1 MSTRNTSGRFFT
13 TSALLVDEGDQADTG
28 SANVLATNNTYWTN
42 TSPLSKAQKT
52 DKYLYTDLV
61 VKHPSPTDIPV
72 KLAFALDAYK
82 ETVSGSP
89 VAVVVVG
96 AYRHHLGGVQSTVPI
111 LREITQT
118 SGNGAFVNVFT
129 GGESGS
135 QKMYGFTNLSFTD
148 INNSGFGVTLQLL
161 NNQAASASTVDIF
174 VDAVRLVVKYQLN
187 VGIDTMQVATTF
199 NAVTLAK
206 AYHATGTSAVT
217 ASMTTAGSGSI
228 AVGGTSAVNGT
239 ATIATSITSS
249 VGGTSAVSGTATVA
263 STANTPQKL
272 SESVVSSTLTPAG
285 TGSKQ
290 GQAVAEMLAT
300 ATTAGTGQKATSK
313 TSVVLGTATITTSAT
328 PVLGYN
334 TNQINATAVFS
345 KVLTTNATFQ
355 KVLTA
360 TGTL

>member
-1 MSTRNTSGRFFT
+1 MSFRNTTGRFFT
-13 TSALLVDEGDQADTG
+13 TSALLVDEGNQADTG
-28 SANVLATNNTYWTN
+28 SANALVSNNTYWTN
-42 TSPLSKAQKT
+42 TSPLAKNEKT
-52 DKYLYTDLV
+52 DKYLYSNITVD
-61 VKHPSPTDIPV
+61 HPSPTDIPV
-72 KLAFALDAYK
+72 KLGFGLDAYK

-89 VAVVVVG
+89 VAVVTVG
-96 AYRHHLGGVQSTVPI
+96 AYSGGVQSSSPT
-111 LREITQT
+111 LKEITQT
-118 SGNGAFVNVFT
+118 SAGGSFDNVFD
-129 GGESGS
+129 GSESAS